1 MVTARIR
8 TPGVI
13 GKVEVQQSLRTTVA
27 DPKFRPKPNVAL
39 TELADTSIT
48 TVEDGQVVAYS
59 SGDGK
64 FVVKNLGDISIT
76 PTNINGGFF

>member
-27 DPKFRPKPNVAL
+27 DPKFNPKPNVAL
-39 TELADTSIT
+39 TELVDTNIT
-48 TVEDGQVVAYS
+48 NLEDGQVLTYS
-59 SGDGK
+59 SVDGK
-64 FVVKNLGDISIT
+64 FITKGLGDIDTKIDK
-76 PTNINGGFF
+76 INGGFF

>member
-39 TELADTSIT
+39 TELVDTSIT
-48 TVEDGQVVAYS
+48 SVEDGQVVTYS
-59 SGDGK
+59 ATEGK
-64 FVVKNLGDISIT
+64 FVAKGLGDIDTKIDR
-76 PTNINGGFF
+76 INGGFF

>member
-39 TELADTSIT
+39 TELVDTSIT
-48 TVEDGQVVAYS
+48 TLEDGQVVVYS
-59 SGDGK
+59 AEESK
-64 FVVKNLGDISIT
+64 FVVKGLGDIDTKIDR
-76 PTNINGGFF
+76 INGGFF